1 MKQIN
6 SLKVIGDSLLMIFA
20 TFIFDFRYGLEL
32 FLAKPIVEYLLY
44 DSYHFFLIV
53 VCLMLI
59 SIGLL
64 RLISILEN
72 QMSQHSKYIYIPF
85 LKVIFRYKANWY
97 FISFTTVVMLVIFSK
112 VV

>member
-1 MKQIN
+1 
-6 SLKVIGDSLLMIFA
+6 MI
-20 TFIFDFRYGLEL
+20 
-32 FLAKPIVEYLLY
+32 PIT
-44 DSYHFFLIV
+44 FFLIV

-85 LKVIFRYKANWY
+85 LNKSY
-97 FISFTTVVMLVIFSK
+97 ISL
-112 VV
+112 